1 MPYLCRTFSLPA
13 ALSAEIEEAFIAEL
27 WEAGTLGVEHEGAVG
42 GRQRLRAYFPAGS
55 ALAPDSIGA
64 ASLHSGAVPPS
75 WAGQGVEMVGAEV
88 VPETDWLAVYRE
100 QAQPFPVGRTFF
112 VDPRDPLALDG
123 GQAAAMEDAVP
134 AGRTL
139 LRVPARA
146 AFGIGSHESTALAI
160 DLLEGL
166 DLRGARV
173 LDVGTGTGILALA
186 ALRRGAASAVGFDLD
201 LVAPFHARDNSRLN
215 GCRLRL
221 FAGRLAAFCLS
232 TLFDVTLVNVVPE
245 QILPELPDLGRHL
258 APAGAMIL
266 SGILAERAGEVLAAA
281 GALGLRETARRSSGE
296 WVAYRLAFVADAADE
311 ADVGVA
317 ADAADV
323 GGAADVADA
332 AGLPRAA
339 GVP

>member
-27 WEAGTLGVEHEGAVG
+27 WEAGTLGVEHEGAIG
-42 GRQRLRAYFPAGS
+42 GRQRLRAYFPADGAADS
-55 ALAPDSIGA
+55 GAAPDPIGA
-64 ASLHSGAVPPS
+64 ASLHSGAVPAS
-75 WAGQGVEMVGAEV
+75 WAEQGVEMVGEEL

-100 QAQPFPVGRTFF
+100 QAQPFPVGRTFSI
-112 VDPRDPLALDG
+112 DPRDPLALDG
-123 GQAAAMEDAVP
+123 GQAAAMEPAVP

-166 DLRGARV
+166 DLGGARV

-186 ALRRGAASAVGFDLD
+186 ALHRGAASAVGFDLD
-201 LVAPFHARDNSRLN
+201 LAAPFHARDNARAN

-221 FAGRLAAFCLS
+221 FAGRLAALCFS
-232 TLFDVTLVNVVPE
+232 TFFDVALVNVVPE
-245 QILPELPDLGRHL
+245 QILPELPDLARHL

-266 SGILAERAGEVLAAA
+266 SGILAERGGEVLAAA

-296 WVAYRLAFVADAADE
+296 WVAFQLAPVVDLADAADT
-311 ADVGVA
+311 
-317 ADAADV
+317 
-323 GGAADVADA
+323 
-332 AGLPRAA
+332 PRLA

>member
-1 MPYLCRTFSLPA
+1 MPYICRTFSLPA
-13 ALSAEIEEAFIAEL
+13 ALPAEIEEAFIAEL
-27 WEAGTLGVEHEGAVG
+27 WEAGTLGVEHEGASSE
-42 GRQRLRAYFPAGS
+42 RQRLRAYFPAGS
-55 ALAPDSIGA
+55 ALVPDPIGA
-64 ASLHSGAVPPS
+64 ASLRAGAVPPS

-123 GQAAAMEDAVP
+123 GQAAAMEPAVP

-166 DLRGARV
+166 DLGGARV

-186 ALRRGAASAVGFDLD
+186 ALHRGAASAVGFDLD
-201 LVAPFHARDNSRLN
+201 LAAPFHARENSCMN

-221 FAGRLAAFCLS
+221 FAGRLAALGFS
-232 TLFDVTLVNVVPE
+232 TLFDVALVNVVPE
-245 QILPELPDLGRHL
+245 QILPELPDLARL
-258 APAGAMIL
+258 LSPAGTMIL
-266 SGILAERAGEVLAAA
+266 SGILAERGGEVLAAA
-281 GALGLRETARRSSGE
+281 GALGLRETARRHSGE

-311 ADVGVA
+311 ADVAVA
-317 ADAADV
+317 ADV
-323 GGAADVADA
+323 ADVADA